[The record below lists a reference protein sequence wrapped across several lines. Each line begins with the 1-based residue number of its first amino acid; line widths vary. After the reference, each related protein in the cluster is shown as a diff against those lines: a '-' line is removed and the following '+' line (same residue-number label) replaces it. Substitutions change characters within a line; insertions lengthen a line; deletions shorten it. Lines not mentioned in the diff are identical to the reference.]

1 MRTTLTLDDSLV
13 NQLKKL
19 AHHEGKSFKE
29 IVHQTLL
36 IGLQHDKIPQQQDY
50 QLTAVSLGELRSGVN
65 LEKSLQL
72 ADELE
77 DAAILQKLEQRK

>member
-1 MRTTLTLDDSLV
+1 MRTTLTLDDSLA
-13 NQLKKL
+13 NQLKKR
-19 AHHEGKSFKE
+19 ANHEGKSFKE
-29 IVHQTLL
+29 IVHKTLL
-36 IGLQHDKIPQQQDY
+36 IGLQHDKDPQPQGY

-72 ADELE
+72 ADQLE